1 MALKHIMAV
10 FYVDKCTSNFI
21 LNQSKYKDYFMNKRI
36 FELNSEDVL
45 NMNASLLKEV
55 IKKSE
60 GRSVMAEV
68 CCGHQSFIDSVSN
81 AETASAFGAD
91 LITLNL
97 FDMNK
102 PFIWGFYEEKH
113 DVSEKI
119 WLASKLKGLINEI
132 NNTNENIIRD
142 LKKVTGRLIGVNL
155 EPVPDGSNYNSG
167 FRASK
172 ENYEKLIKYG
182 FDYVVLTGNPN
193 TGVTI
198 ESISKASRE
207 LKDICGDKILIVA
220 GKMHGAGGDN
230 VYSME
235 ELDSMVKA
243 GADVVMVGAPSAIP
257 GYTVDFVHEQIKR
270 IHSLGALAKTAI
282 GTSQEGAD
290 VNTIR
295 EMTLWSKMAGADI
308 VHIGDAACGGMAL
321 PENIM
326 AMSIAIIGIRHT
338 YRRMAYRK

>member
-1 MALKHIMAV
+1 MG
-10 FYVDKCTSNFI
+10 
-21 LNQSKYKDYFMNKRI
+21 KRI
-36 FELNSEDVL
+36 FELALEDVL
-45 NMNASLLKEV
+45 NMNASLLKDI

-68 CCGHQSFIDSVSN
+68 CCGHQPLIDSVSN
-81 AETASAFGAD
+81 AEAASAFGAD
-91 LITLNL
+91 FITLNL

-102 PFIWGFYEEKH
+102 PFIWGLYKENP
-113 DVSEKI
+113 DSSEQT
-119 WLASKLKGLINEI
+119 WLSARLKGLVNEI
-132 NNTNENIIRD
+132 NKNNDNIVKD
-142 LKKVTGRLIGVNL
+142 LKKITGRLIGVNL
-155 EPVPDGSNYNSG
+155 EPVPEDSNYNTG

-172 ENYEKLIKYG
+172 ENYEKLLKYG

-198 ESISKASRE
+198 ENIAKSAKE
-207 LKDICGDKILIVA
+207 LKSVCGDKILIIA

-235 ELDSMVKA
+235 ELDNMVKA
-243 GADVVMVGAPSAIP
+243 GADVVMVGAPSALP
-257 GYTVDFVHEQIKR
+257 GYTVDFVYEQIKR
-270 IHSLGALAKTAI
+270 IHSFGALAKTAI

-308 VHIGDAACGGMAL
+308 VHIGDAAYSGMSL

-326 AMSIAIIGIRHT
+326 AMSIALRGIRHT

>member
-1 MALKHIMAV
+1 MG
-10 FYVDKCTSNFI
+10 
-21 LNQSKYKDYFMNKRI
+21 KRI
-36 FELNSEDVL
+36 FELALEDVL
-45 NMNASLLKEV
+45 NMNASLLKDI

-68 CCGHQSFIDSVSN
+68 CCGHQPLIDSVSN
-81 AETASAFGAD
+81 AEAASAFGAD
-91 LITLNL
+91 FITLNL

-102 PFIWGFYEEKH
+102 PFIWGLYKENP
-113 DVSEKI
+113 DSSEQT
-119 WLASKLKGLINEI
+119 WLSARLKGLVNEI
-132 NNTNENIIRD
+132 NKNNDNIVKD
-142 LKKVTGRLIGVNL
+142 LKKITGRLIGVNL
-155 EPVPDGSNYNSG
+155 EPVPEDSNYNTG

-172 ENYEKLIKYG
+172 ENYEKLLKYG

-198 ESISKASRE
+198 ENIAKSAKE
-207 LKDICGDKILIVA
+207 LKSVCGDKILIIA

-235 ELDSMVKA
+235 ELDNMVKA
-243 GADVVMVGAPSAIP
+243 GADVVMVGAPSTLP
-257 GYTVDFVHEQIKR
+257 GYTVDFVYEQIKR
-270 IHSLGALAKTAI
+270 IHSFGALAKTAI

-295 EMTLWSKMAGADI
+295 EMTLWSKMVGADI
-308 VHIGDAACGGMAL
+308 VHIGDAAYSGMSL

-326 AMSIAIIGIRHT
+326 AMSIALRGIRHT

>member
-1 MALKHIMAV
+1 MG
-10 FYVDKCTSNFI
+10 
-21 LNQSKYKDYFMNKRI
+21 KRI
-36 FELNSEDVL
+36 FELALEDVL
-45 NMNASLLKEV
+45 NMNASLLKDI

-68 CCGHQSFIDSVSN
+68 CCGHQPLIDSVSN
-81 AETASAFGAD
+81 AEAASAFGAD
-91 LITLNL
+91 FITLNL

-102 PFIWGFYEEKH
+102 PFIWGLYKENP
-113 DVSEKI
+113 DSSEQT
-119 WLASKLKGLINEI
+119 WLSARLKGLVNEI
-132 NNTNENIIRD
+132 NKNNDNIVKD
-142 LKKVTGRLIGVNL
+142 LKKITGRLIGVNL
-155 EPVPDGSNYNSG
+155 EPVPEDSNYNTG

-172 ENYEKLIKYG
+172 ENYEKLLKYG

-198 ESISKASRE
+198 ENIAKSAKE
-207 LKDICGDKILIVA
+207 LKSVCGDKILIIA

-235 ELDSMVKA
+235 ELDNMVKA
-243 GADVVMVGAPSAIP
+243 GADVVMVGAPSTLP
-257 GYTVDFVHEQIKR
+257 GYTVDFVYEQIKR
-270 IHSLGALAKTAI
+270 IHSFGALAKTAI

-295 EMTLWSKMAGADI
+295 DMTLWSKMAGADI
-308 VHIGDAACGGMAL
+308 VHIGDAAYSGMSL

-326 AMSIAIIGIRHT
+326 AMSIALRGIRHT

>member
-1 MALKHIMAV
+1 M
-10 FYVDKCTSNFI
+10 S
-21 LNQSKYKDYFMNKRI
+21 KRI
-36 FELNSEDVL
+36 FELALEDVL
-45 NMNASLLKEV
+45 NMNASLLKEI

-68 CCGHQSFIDSVSN
+68 CCGNQPLIDSVSN
-81 AETASAFGAD
+81 AEAASAFGAD
-91 LITLNL
+91 FITLNI

-102 PFIWGFYEEKH
+102 PFIWGLYKENP
-113 DVSEKI
+113 DSSESI
-119 WLASKLKGLINEI
+119 WLSARLKGIVNEMNK
-132 NNTNENIIRD
+132 NNDNIIRD

-155 EPVPDGSNYNSG
+155 EPVPEDSNYNPG

-172 ENYEKLIKYG
+172 ENYEKLLKYG

-198 ESISKASRE
+198 ENISKAAKE
-207 LKDICGDKILIVA
+207 LKTVCGDKILIIA

-235 ELDSMVKA
+235 ELDNMVKA
-243 GADVVMVGAPSAIP
+243 GADVVMVGAPSTLP

-270 IHSLGALAKTAI
+270 VHSFGALAKTAI

-308 VHIGDAACGGMAL
+308 VHIGDAAYCGMAL

-326 AMSIAIIGIRHT
+326 AMSIALRGIRHT